1 MQEILTRAGCFIAII
16 ILGYTLRKVGFF
28 REGDF
33 KVLSKIVLKI
43 TLPAAIITSFAGKS
57 IDINMLSIIL
67 IGLGAG
73 LLYMGLGYVIN
84 RRKGREQQ
92 AFGIL
97 NLSGYNI
104 GNFTM
109 PFVQSFLGPIGV
121 ITTSVFDV
129 GNAFVCLGGAFS
141 LASIVKGN
149 NGFSVK
155 KILKTLTKSVAF
167 DCYLIMIVLS
177 LANLSLPKAVV
188 SLAEIIGNANA
199 FVAML
204 MLGVGFKLSGDIKQK
219 GTIVKYLL
227 IRYGVATLF
236 ALGCFYLLPFSLE
249 VRQALVILAFGPIA
263 SAVPAFTEE
272 IDGDVGLSSAL
283 NSISIVCSIVIIV
296 GILLVMFQ

>member
-16 ILGYTLRKVGFF
+16 ILGYTLRKGGFF

-33 KVLSKIVLKI
+33 KVLSNIVLKI
-43 TLPAAIITSFAGKS
+43 TLPAAIFTCCAGKS

-155 KILKTLTKSVAF
+155 KILKTLT
-167 DCYLIMIVLS
+167 
-177 LANLSLPKAVV
+177 
-188 SLAEIIGNANA
+188 
-199 FVAML
+199 
-204 MLGVGFKLSGDIKQK
+204 
-219 GTIVKYLL
+219 
-227 IRYGVATLF
+227 
-236 ALGCFYLLPFSLE
+236 
-249 VRQALVILAFGPIA
+249 
-263 SAVPAFTEE
+263 
-272 IDGDVGLSSAL
+272 
-283 NSISIVCSIVIIV
+283 
-296 GILLVMFQ
+296 